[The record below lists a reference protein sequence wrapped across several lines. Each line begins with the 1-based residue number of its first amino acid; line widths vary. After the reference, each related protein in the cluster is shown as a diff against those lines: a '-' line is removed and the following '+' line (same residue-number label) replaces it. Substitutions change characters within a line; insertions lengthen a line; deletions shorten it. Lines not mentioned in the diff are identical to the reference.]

1 MKARTMLHRAFALC
15 AALAAGSAAA
25 ADYSGPL
32 FDAHL
37 HYNQEACVHATPPV
51 PCAHSIDDVLA
62 RMQRNG
68 VRGILA
74 NSRPNA
80 GTRALASAT
89 EQTHAAGV
97 TVVPFVRL
105 YRNRAD
111 YSNWFRDETI
121 RTMVLDELA
130 RATPSGPFRGLGE
143 FHLYDSAN
151 ANGPVSAKLMQLAA
165 ERGLAILAHVDDD
178 AIDLLM
184 AHVKAG
190 GGDGLPPGRPKA
202 DQPPR
207 GAATREAVER
217 GGTFRLIWAHTGIG
231 GTNIQ
236 RVGALM
242 ARFPQLMGELS
253 YRPGLT
259 CEGGQLCPDWRALL
273 LKYPDRFVIGSD
285 TWVNARWESYDA
297 LMQGYRTWLGGL
309 PPEVATRIGWGNAA
323 ELFNLASPAP
333 MGSK

>member
-1 MKARTMLHRAFALC
+1 MIKTFSMLFRG
-15 AALAAGSAAA
+15 AALAASFAAGGASA

-37 HYNQEACVHATPPV
+37 HYNQEACVHAASPA
-51 PCAHSIDDVLA
+51 PCAYPITDVLA

-74 NSRPNA
+74 NSRPNE

-89 EQTHAAGV
+89 EQTRAAGV

-111 YSNWFRDETI
+111 YSSWFRDPTI
-121 RTMVLDELA
+121 RTMVSDELD
-130 RATPSGPFRGLGE
+130 RGTPSGPFRGLGE

-151 ANGPVSAKLMQLAA
+151 ANGATSVALMKLAA

-184 AHVKAG
+184 AHVKST
-190 GGDGLPPGRPKA
+190 
-202 DQPPR
+202 
-207 GAATREAVER
+207 AATPK
-217 GGTFRLIWAHTGIG
+217 GFRLIWAHTGIG
-231 GTNIQ
+231 GTDIK
-236 RVGALM
+236 RVEALM
-242 ARFPQLMGELS
+242 ERYPQLMGELS

-259 CEGGQLCPDWRALL
+259 CENGQLCPAWRALL
-273 LKYPDRFVIGSD
+273 LKYPDRFLIGSD
-285 TWVNARWESYDA
+285 TWVNARWESYDE

-309 PPEVATRIGWGNAA
+309 PPEAASRIAWGNAA
-323 ELFNLASPAP
+323 ELFNLPEP
-333 MGSK
+333 KPLNPK